1 MYNFNSITSSDRFG
15 ISQKDAH
22 KVEDLAEQL
31 DYPLEDILNAVRE
44 VGFDAE
50 EVEEYINDRY
60 NRY

>member
-1 MYNFNSITSSDRFG
+1 MYNFNPIASSDRFG
-15 ISQKDAH
+15 ISEKDAH
-22 KVEDLAEQL
+22 KVQDLSDKL
-31 DYPLEDILNAVRE
+31 DYPMEDILNAVRE